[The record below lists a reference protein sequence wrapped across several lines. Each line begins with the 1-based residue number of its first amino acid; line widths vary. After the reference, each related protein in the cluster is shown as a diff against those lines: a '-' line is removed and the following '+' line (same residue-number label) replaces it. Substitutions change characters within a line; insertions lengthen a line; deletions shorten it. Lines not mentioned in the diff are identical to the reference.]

1 MRITP
6 VLNNLFLQRSHYKNN
21 HSDYSQYR
29 YPVLTVLDKDT
40 VSFSAKV
47 PKIYASNSKNAV
59 TSLAGQGVTCLCCG
73 RKMIDPS
80 DVSRMDAEGLFK
92 GQSKEILEHLR
103 PYESYMKPLER
114 RVFKLLLELQKQYPE
129 KNLPK
134 LLETKKHD
142 LEAKLINKQSKV
154 FDKIYEY
161 CSKRVSAEKIEVLN
175 TIIQDSY
182 DEMYG
187 RKPKVTF
194 SRKKFIGLIYK
205 FTRDMP
211 PKEQDKILGM
221 AEKLPTSQN
230 MFEAFIVKFSR
241 KNNRE
246 IAHRLIERS
255 VGTIEHIKPKA
266 EGGADNVFNY
276 AIECAEDNWERGCQ
290 PMLEQ
295 IKKHPDMPQNAQKH
309 INQIINLVNNGKA
322 SVNAEYVRE
331 LKGALYR
338 ASGGVIDLDISKL
351 KTDLPSKEIY

>member
-6 VLNNLFLQRSHYKNN
+6 VTNNLFLHRRDYKNN

-29 YPVLTVLDKDT
+29 LPVLTDT
-40 VSFSAKV
+40 VSFSAAKV
-47 PKIYASNSKNAV
+47 PKIYASNSRNAV
-59 TSLAGQGVTCLCCG
+59 TSLAGQGVSCLCCG
-73 RKMIDPS
+73 KKMIDPS
-80 DVSRMDAEGLFK
+80 EIARMDAEGLFK
-92 GQSKEILEHLR
+92 GQSKDILETLKS
-103 PYESYMKPLER
+103 YESFMKPLEK
-114 RVFKLLLELQKQYPE
+114 RVFNLLLKLQKQYPE

-154 FDKIYEY
+154 FGKIHDY
-161 CSKRVSAEKIEVLN
+161 CSKKCSEDKMKELD

-205 FTRDMP
+205 FTRNME

-241 KNNRE
+241 KSNRE

-255 VGTIEHIKPKA
+255 VGTIEHIKPRA
-266 EGGADNVFNY
+266 EGGEDNVYNY
-276 AIECAEDNWERGCQ
+276 AVECAEDNWTRGCQ
-290 PMLEQ
+290 PMIEQ

-309 INQIINLVNNGKA
+309 INQIINLVNKGKA

-338 ASGGVIDLDISKL
+338 ASGGIIDLDISRL
-351 KTDLPSKEIY
+351 KPDLPPKEIY